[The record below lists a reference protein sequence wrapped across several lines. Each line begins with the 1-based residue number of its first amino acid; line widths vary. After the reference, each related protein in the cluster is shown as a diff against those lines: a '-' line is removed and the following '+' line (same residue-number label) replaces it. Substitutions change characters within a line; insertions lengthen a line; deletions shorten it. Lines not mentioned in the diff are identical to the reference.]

1 MILLQLSYGVFFRC
15 LVLTIILIGEG
26 IGFAEFSGTI
36 KEPPRIILESQFPD
50 EDTDHQTLV
59 HVSIPILILSAIPL
73 LCIAGISRIFDPVLA
88 NDVIVG
94 MARSF
99 IQLMVL
105 GWILHPIFVMGM
117 DWPWLVG
124 LCKLLLFHQNH
135 LPEHQSS
142 SPFSM
147 TFLNNESSIIADR
160 FTIPDIIFM
169 TLIATRET
177 VTKVKYTYQYHSLL
191 TFFSIIMSIS
201 AIGAFAF
208 LCIIRPEPRWNP
220 QYVIP
225 ICGMFMGNCIS
236 GVRLTVNHLSIQIM
250 EGGRREIELYLSFGA
265 SGWQSVRRLV
275 NEAVGAGV
283 TPLLNSLNV
292 IGLVSIPGEKLP
304 MS

>member
-99 IQLMVL
+99 IQLIVL

-147 TFLNNESSIIADR
+147 TFLNNESS
-160 FTIPDIIFM
+160 
-169 TLIATRET
+169 LI
-177 VTKVKYTYQYHSLL
+177 VSQYQ
-191 TFFSIIMSIS
+191 T
-201 AIGAFAF
+201 
-208 LCIIRPEPRWNP
+208 
-220 QYVIP
+220 
-225 ICGMFMGNCIS
+225 
-236 GVRLTVNHLSIQIM
+236 
-250 EGGRREIELYLSFGA
+250 
-265 SGWQSVRRLV
+265 
-275 NEAVGAGV
+275 
-283 TPLLNSLNV
+283 
-292 IGLVSIPGEKLP
+292 
-304 MS
+304 